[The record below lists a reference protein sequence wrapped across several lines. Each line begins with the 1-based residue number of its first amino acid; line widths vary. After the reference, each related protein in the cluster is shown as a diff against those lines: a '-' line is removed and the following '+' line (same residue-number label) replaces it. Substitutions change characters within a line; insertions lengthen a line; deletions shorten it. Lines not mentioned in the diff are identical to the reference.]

1 MANQLTERE
10 ARMIISIS
18 CEPGDE
24 RVGASV
30 AEFGAVSAIEKWQSG
45 IGAKGIREAIVRV
58 LGSPLVN
65 QATKSLNS
73 VRGRFIIPGDAEWPL
88 AISDLDVATPVG
100 LWCVGDRKLSEASNR
115 AISVVGARNAT
126 SYGERLANEIGGL
139 AADVKVT
146 VISGAAFGIDA
157 ASHRGALAAG
167 GETVA
172 VLACGV
178 DVAYPQ
184 AHRGLLTRIAEQ
196 GLAISE
202 APPGARPHK
211 HRFLSRN
218 RLIAALGNSTVVV
231 EAALRSGSLS
241 TSNWAN
247 ALGRPVWGVPGPL
260 TSAASAGVHAAIRDG
275 VMKVVANPKEIF
287 NQFASDQPQQFGLFE
302 GAILGLISDSAL
314 TTSEI
319 SNALGDN
326 VDSHSLFGALTV
338 LQMQGVIT
346 QGSKG
351 WHLVRTT
358 QVARN

>member
-1 MANQLTERE
+1 MANQLTERQ
-10 ARMIISIS
+10 ARMVIAIG

-24 RVGASV
+24 RVGAAV
-30 AEFGAVSAIEKWQSG
+30 AEFGAIRAIENWKSG
-45 IGAKGIREAIVRV
+45 LGPKGVREAIVSV
-58 LGSPLVN
+58 LDSPLLA

-73 VRGRFIIPGDAEWPL
+73 VRGRFLIPSDAEWPL
-88 AISDLDVATPVG
+88 ALSDLDVAAPIG
-100 LWCVGDRKLSEASNR
+100 LWCVGDRELSEVSNQ
-115 AISVVGARNAT
+115 AIAVVGARNAT
-126 SYGERLANEIGGL
+126 TYGERVASDIGGL
-139 AADVKVT
+139 AAEMRVT

-157 ASHRGALAAG
+157 ASHRGALAAS

-184 AHRGLLTRIAEQ
+184 AHRGLLTRISEQ
-196 GLAISE
+196 GLVVSE

-218 RLIAALGNSTVVV
+218 RLIAALGSSTVVV

-241 TSNWAN
+241 TANWAS
-247 ALGRPVWGVPGPL
+247 ALGRPVWGIPGPL

-275 VMKVVANPKEIF
+275 VMKLVANPIEIF
-287 NQFASDQPQQFGLFE
+287 SQFAAKPAHQLGLLE
-302 GAILGLISDSAL
+302 GTILGLISRDAL
-314 TTSEI
+314 PTSEI
-319 SNALGDN
+319 SMRLGGN

-338 LQMQGVIT
+338 LQMQGVIS

-351 WHLVRTT
+351 WQLVSAT
-358 QVARN
+358 